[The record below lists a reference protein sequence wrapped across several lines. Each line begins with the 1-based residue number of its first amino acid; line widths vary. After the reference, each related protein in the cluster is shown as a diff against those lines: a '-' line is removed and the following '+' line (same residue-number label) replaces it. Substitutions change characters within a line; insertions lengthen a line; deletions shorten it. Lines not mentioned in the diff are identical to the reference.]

1 MNRIINASIIF
12 FVLLFGNVALA
23 QSNLLN
29 INPGFELGKK
39 GWYYSSKSP
48 NYIFVID
55 DLHEGSQ
62 SLKMSS
68 QSGQGVTFIYTNPAE
83 QKLTIEKNKKYRL
96 DVWIKPLTKS
106 NGVVFRVYPVVG
118 GFRPGTDIEINRPA
132 KLLKQKEWQLLSFDF
147 AGIDYPA
154 AKCSFG
160 VNLGD
165 YLLDEIKLYEVH

>member
-1 MNRIINASIIF
+1 MYRTIKYLFIF
-12 FVLLFGNVALA
+12 TVTLVSNVAKA
-23 QSNLLN
+23 QNNLLN

-48 NYIFVID
+48 NYIFIID
-55 DLHEGSQ
+55 DMHEGSQ

-96 DVWIKPLTKS
+96 DVWIKPLTKG

-132 KLLKQKEWQLLSFDF
+132 KLFKQKEWQLLSFDF

-165 YLLDEIKLYEVH
+165 YLLDEMKLYEVH